1 MTMEQGMLCAAH
13 EQATVAAATGIDRCS
28 APISAGM
35 NPCLSHGHRDAGA
48 EESPIDALPWL
59 WLGLVQ
65 VLLSKV
71 CWTQQK
77 PLQQLAITWL
87 ASLH

>member
-1 MTMEQGMLCAAH
+1 M
-13 EQATVAAATGIDRCS
+13 QATVAAATGIDRCS

-35 NPCLSHGHRDAGA
+35 NPCLSQGHREAGD
-48 EESPIDALPWL
+48 EERTVDVLPWL
-59 WLGLVQ
+59 WLGRVQ
-65 VLLSKV
+65 VLLSKN

-77 PLQQLAITWL
+77 TLQQLAITWL